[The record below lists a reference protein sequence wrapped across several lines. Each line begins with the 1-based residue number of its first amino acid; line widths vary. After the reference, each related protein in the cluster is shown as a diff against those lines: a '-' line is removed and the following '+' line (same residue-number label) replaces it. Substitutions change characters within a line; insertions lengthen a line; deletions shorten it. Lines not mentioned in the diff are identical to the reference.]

1 MAWQEN
7 SIMASK
13 GLAKGKAGIRHMI
26 TEADQGKYHYV
37 YGPYVKPVLAIEE
50 SGKGMWE
57 TLRVTRCGR
66 CRQRCGHMRYPMAED
81 DG

>member
-13 GLAKGKAGIRHMI
+13 GVARGKRGIRHMI

-37 YGPYVKPVLAIEE
+37 YGPLRQAGPYRR
-50 SGKGMWE
+50 SGRRG
-57 TLRVTRCGR
+57 LRRN
-66 CRQRCGHMRYPMAED
+66 A
-81 DG
+81 